1 MAKIITIA
9 LVVIMLVVGFAVGII
24 ASPFILP
31 QNSSGEDAVWNH
43 IQETKVIE
51 VGTDPTWPPYQLRDN
66 VTGNIVGFEVDLA
79 NACAENL
86 GLTIHWN
93 DIGFDNIIISVQ
105 QGQLDMGVSGFSVTP
120 DRLKEVDFTLP
131 HSTTEGQ
138 IVMLQSTMTA
148 KGITTLH
155 TLEDFK
161 TNGITV
167 GVQSGNVQETE
178 LRDAG
183 VDVRTWS
190 DSASSFQDLVSGNPS
205 VQAVYA
211 ETPVTT
217 NWINQFADQGISV
230 SVAYTHPYYPVAFLV
245 SKNSQT
251 LLQNFDSALANLI
264 YDGTVDQLK
273 TYWQIPTT

>member
-120 DRLKEVDFTLP
+120 DRLEEVDFTVP

-138 IVMLQSTMTA
+138 IVMLQSVMDA

-155 TLEDFK
+155 TL
-161 TNGITV
+161 
-167 GVQSGNVQETE
+167 
-178 LRDAG
+178 
-183 VDVRTWS
+183 
-190 DSASSFQDLVSGNPS
+190 
-205 VQAVYA
+205 
-211 ETPVTT
+211 
-217 NWINQFADQGISV
+217 
-230 SVAYTHPYYPVAFLV
+230 
-245 SKNSQT
+245 
-251 LLQNFDSALANLI
+251 
-264 YDGTVDQLK
+264 
-273 TYWQIPTT
+273 